1 MNLVLP
7 VSQVH
12 AVYTPEQLTA
22 EQKARLL
29 LNQMSPEE
37 KVGQLFLVSFTGTDI
52 SETSEVFDLINNKHI
67 GGVVLLRE
75 NDNFSDSE
83 SNLLEIQTMIN
94 GLQTIGWDTSADTNE
109 VNGTYI
115 PLFVSTNQEGD
126 GFPNDQILS
135 GMTPLADE
143 MAIGAT
149 WQLSSAEST
158 GRILGLELSALGF
171 NLLFGPSLDVTDSV
185 RTVDSEDLSVRVFGG
200 DPYWVAEMGK
210 AYIRGVHE
218 GSQNRV
224 AVIAKNFPGRG
235 SADRPAEDEVA
246 TVRKSLEQLKQI
258 ELAPFFAVTSQ
269 DIDPVE
275 QADGLLVSH
284 IRYQGFQGNI
294 RATTRPISLDSTAL
308 GQILAL
314 PEFTGW
320 RDEGGIMVSDDLGT
334 TSIQNFFDPTG
345 VAFDARQVAKSAFL
359 AGNDLLYMGDL
370 TSSGGESNYATISN
384 CLDLFLQKY
393 TEDASFAQKVDDSVL
408 RLLTLKYELYP
419 DFSVTEVVSDL
430 TLIESVGKGE
440 SETFQIAS
448 SAVTLISPDLGEM
461 DSILPDA
468 PQITDRIVFISDLL
482 TQKQCSTCTIETI
495 FSSDELRNAVIKLYG
510 QNSTGQI
517 MDYRVSAYTFED
529 LKNLIDQSGDFS
541 QLQDDL
547 YAADWIVFSFL
558 SDLETGI
565 GEQVLRRFLS
575 EKTSLIREKKVIGF
589 AFNSPYY
596 LDATD
601 ISKLTAYYGI
611 YGKTTP
617 FVDVAA
623 RVLFQE
629 IIPEGNLPVS
639 VSGVGYDLIS
649 ATQPDPSQVIQL
661 MVDEGDLVVTDTSI
675 SDATSTPAIYYIGD
689 TLAVKTGVI
698 VDHNGN
704 PVPDGT
710 VVRFMIDTGSTSG
723 SVETTETVTS
733 DGVARMN
740 YRIPSSGLLGVTVQ
754 ADPALLSQML
764 QLDITEKGGILTAIE
779 PTIMPTGLAAT
790 LQADPLDAEESA
802 VMRQAHRDG
811 FTTPGDWLLSTIFI
825 LGLSALLF
833 WIGSIRINL
842 KWATRWGICACLAGY
857 VAFFYLAIGL
867 PGSADL
873 ISSAGIVG
881 ITLVSI
887 FGVLLGWAGAG
898 IWWYIRRRSQISATK

>member
-7 VSQVH
+7 VSRVQ
-12 AVYTPEQLTA
+12 AVSIPEELSA
-22 EQKARLL
+22 EQKARIL

-37 KVGQLFLVSFTGTDI
+37 KVGQLFLVTFHGTD
-52 SETSEVFDLINNKHI
+52 TSEESQIYDLVKNKHI

-83 SNLLEIQTMIN
+83 TNLLDAQTLIN
-94 GLQTIGWDTSADTNE
+94 NLQAISWDPTLDDESN
-109 VNGTYI
+109 NSTYT
-115 PLFVSTNQEGD
+115 PLFVSTNQDGD
-126 GFPNDQILS
+126 GFPTDQILK
-135 GMTPLADE
+135 GLTPLADE

-149 WQLSSAEST
+149 WETSSAETT
-158 GRILGLELSALGF
+158 GRILGQEFNVIGF
-171 NLLFGPSLDVTDSV
+171 NLLIGPSLDVTDSV
-185 RTVDSEDLSVRVFGG
+185 RTVGSEDLGVRVFGG

-218 GSQNRV
+218 GSGNTV

-269 DIDPVE
+269 DVDAVE

-314 PEFTGW
+314 TEFTGW
-320 RDEGGIMVSDDLGT
+320 RNDGGIMVSDDLGT
-334 TSIQNFFDPTG
+334 MSIRNFFDPTG

-370 TSSGGESNYATISN
+370 TSSGGEDNYKTISN
-384 CLDLFLQKY
+384 CIDLFLQKY
-393 TEDASFAQKVDDSVL
+393 TEDAAFSQKVDDSVM

-419 DFSVTEVVSDL
+419 EFSLSTVVRDPS
-430 TLIESVGKGE
+430 LIESVGQN
-440 SETFQIAS
+440 SAQTFQIAKAS
-448 SAVTLISPDLGEM
+448 VTLISPDLGEM
-461 DSILPDA
+461 DTVLPDA
-468 PQITDRIVFISDLL
+468 PQINDRIVFISDLL
-482 TQKQCSTCTIETI
+482 TQKQCEDCAVTTA
-495 FSSDELRNAVIKLYG
+495 FSSENLRNAVIKLYG
-510 QNSTGQI
+510 QNATGQI
-517 MDYRVSAYTFED
+517 MDYRLSAYSFDD
-529 LKNLIDQSGDFS
+529 LRNMIDQTGDFS

-547 YAADWIVFSFL
+547 YSADWIVFSFL
-558 SDLETGI
+558 SDTETGI
-565 GEQVLRRFLS
+565 GQQVLRRFLS
-575 EKTSLIREKKVIGF
+575 EKTSLIRDKKVIGF
-589 AFNSPYY
+589 AFNAPYY

-611 YGKTTP
+611 YGKSTP

-629 IIPEGNLPVS
+629 IIPEGDLPVS

-649 ATQPDPSQVIQL
+649 AMQPDPNQVIQL
-661 MVDEGDLVVTDTSI
+661 MVDE
-675 SDATSTPAIYYIGD
+675 SDSRTPESSTAEATPTPAIYYIGD

-723 SVETTETVTS
+723 SVETTETATV

-740 YRIPSSGLLGVTVQ
+740 YRIPSAGLLGVTVQ
-754 ADPALLSQML
+754 ADPALFSQTL
-764 QLDITEKGGILTAIE
+764 QLDITEKGGVLTAIE

-790 LQADPLDAEESA
+790 LQDDPDQNSETSA
-802 VMRQAHRDG
+802 MRQAHRG
-811 FTTPGDWLLSTIFI
+811 GYTTPGDWLLSTIFI

-842 KWATRWGICACLAGY
+842 KWATRWGICSCLAGF

-867 PGSADL
+867 PGSTEL
-873 ISSAGIVG
+873 ISTAGIIG

-887 FGVLLGWAGAG
+887 LGVLLGWAAAG
-898 IWWYIRRRSQISATK
+898 IWWYVRRPA